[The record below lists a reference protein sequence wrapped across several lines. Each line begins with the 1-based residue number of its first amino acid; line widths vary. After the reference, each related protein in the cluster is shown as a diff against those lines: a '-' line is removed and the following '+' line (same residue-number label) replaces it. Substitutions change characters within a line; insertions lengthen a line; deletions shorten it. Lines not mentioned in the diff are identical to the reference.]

1 MNRLLKTTLIVCLI
15 FGFNSTLKAQ
25 NQEDVTN
32 EWKAMIENILPS
44 FLNAS
49 ANQFEGL
56 AISFVY
62 GDSSWTTS
70 VGQANDTGLAID
82 PDGKWLF
89 RSFTKM
95 ITSVVIHQL
104 YEDDLLTLTDP
115 ISEYL
120 DPIANVNMSDTIEDL
135 LHMRSRMCKFIDNV
149 LVEVDEDKSAILDTR
164 TVLET
169 YLPIGP
175 CNEDRV
181 YDYNDANF
189 QVLGLI
195 IEAVTGQSGEEV
207 YHERIFEPFGMDST
221 ALAPLDLERNEFNG
235 LYRSVKDSNDEITT
249 FDESMESLNSFLTS
263 QKFSAG
269 VMGSTKDMLKL
280 TKALLDGSVISDTS
294 LAIMKS
300 NPFSEDYGKG
310 LMIQEMRGELGGF
323 DFVFDTLFPGKFFGH
338 GGAARNTSR
347 TFYDPERKIG
357 FSFAFNSSTPS
368 FDAVFNAEKF
378 KENMYR
384 LMRKCIEDGGC
395 SVPQKPNLLLPIND
409 SELDTLVVF
418 SWYQSPRAKSYNF
431 ELSTQEDFSSV
442 LYDSSLTDTSMAL
455 DEEFDNNTQY
465 FWRVKAIGDDGGSE
479 WSEVFSFS
487 YIVVSNEVTGKPNQF
502 TLSQN
507 YPNPFNPSTN
517 ISFELPQ
524 SSVVQLKV
532 YNLLGQEVANLMD
545 GRMNSGNHS
554 VNFDASQLS
563 SGVYIYRLVAG
574 NQSITKK
581 MMLIK

>member
-1 MNRLLKTTLIVCLI
+1 
-15 FGFNSTLKAQ
+15 
-25 NQEDVTN
+25 
-32 EWKAMIENILPS
+32 
-44 FLNAS
+44 
-49 ANQFEGL
+49 
-56 AISFVY
+56 
-62 GDSSWTTS
+62 
-70 VGQANDTGLAID
+70 
-82 PDGKWLF
+82 
-89 RSFTKM
+89 
-95 ITSVVIHQL
+95 
-104 YEDDLLTLTDP
+104 
-115 ISEYL
+115 
-120 DPIANVNMSDTIEDL
+120 MSDTIEDL

-169 YLPIGP
+169 HLPIGP

-189 QVLGLI
+189 QVLGLL
-195 IEAVTGQSGEEV
+195 IEAVTGQSGGEV

-280 TKALLDGSVISDTS
+280 TKALLDGKVISDSS
-294 LAIMKS
+294 LVIMKS

-323 DFVFDTLFPGKFFGH
+323 TFDFDTLYPGKYFGH
-338 GGAARNTSR
+338 GGTARNTSR

-368 FDAVFNAEKF
+368 FDAVFNTEKF

-384 LMRKCIEDGGC
+384 LMRKCLEDKGC
-395 SVPQKPNLLLPIND
+395 KVI
-409 SELDTLVVF
+409 T
-418 SWYQSPRAKSYNF
+418 
-431 ELSTQEDFSSV
+431 
-442 LYDSSLTDTSMAL
+442 
-455 DEEFDNNTQY
+455 
-465 FWRVKAIGDDGGSE
+465 
-479 WSEVFSFS
+479 
-487 YIVVSNEVTGKPNQF
+487 SNEGNELYVPEFFKLN
-502 TLSQN
+502 QN

-517 ISFELPQ
+517 ISFELPEAG
-524 SSVVQLKV
+524 SVQLKV
-532 YNLLGQEVANLMD
+532 YNMLGQEVASLVE

-563 SGVYIYRLVAG
+563 SGVYIYRLIVG
-574 NQSITKK
+574 SQSITKK